1 MQLLSGDSRCLQRL
15 AGTFG
20 QVRLV
25 WAIQCYAQEA
35 VLPRIRDFEEWLSGQ
50 KDFPDAPVCAAYLSG
65 DPEIVALAD
74 SLETLR
80 AAWFPEEDTARAI
93 KDLEGRLKGLIC

>member
-1 MQLLSGDSRCLQRL
+1 MHLLSGDSRRVKEL

-20 QVRLV
+20 EVRLV
-25 WAIQCYAQEA
+25 WAIQCYSQEA
-35 VLPRIRDFEEWLSGQ
+35 VLPRMRDFEEWLGGQ

-74 SLETLR
+74 RLETLR
-80 AAWFPEEDTARAI
+80 AAWFPEEGTAKEI
-93 KDLEGRLKGLIC
+93 KDLEIRLKGLIC